1 MKKIDIKVV
10 AEQETVFVVESRKSD
25 TNSKAKIQRY
35 AMEKPSEESVDENN
49 TEAINTLKDEEV
61 VKYGKKYLKEN
72 KW

>member
-10 AEQETVFVVESRKSD
+10 AEQETVFFVESRKSD
-25 TNSKAKIQRY
+25 TNSRGKIQRY
-35 AMEKPSEESVDENN
+35 AMEKTSEESVDEYDV
-49 TEAINTLKDEEV
+49 EGVNTLKDEEV

>member
-10 AEQETVFVVESRKSD
+10 AEPETVFFVESRKSD
-25 TNSKAKIQRY
+25 TNSRGKIQRY
-35 AMEKPSEESVDENN
+35 AMEKPSEESVDENDV
-49 TEAINTLKDEEV
+49 EGVNTLKEEEV

>member
-10 AEQETVFVVESRKSD
+10 AEQETVFFVESRKSD
-25 TNSKAKIQRY
+25 PNSRGKIQRY
-35 AMEKPSEESVDENN
+35 AMEKPSEESVDEDDV
-49 TEAINTLKDEEV
+49 EGVNTLKEEEV